1 MDWREVKNML
11 DSRGA
16 DKPCLACG
24 STNWNA
30 PGKRL
35 ALITASDD
43 GVVVNLNTATGYV
56 EAKQVVTVTC
66 ADCGFVRLHDI
77 NVLFG

>member
-30 PGKRL
+30 PAKRL

-43 GVVVNLNTATGYV
+43 GVIELHAATV
-56 EAKQVVTVTC
+56 EAKQVVSVTC

-77 NVLFG
+77 GVLFG